1 MAAYFGIEKRRLI
14 YRFHRMRITLTDAQC
29 SLVLPNLCRFQIY
42 VHGISGY
49 GMAADGGAKR
59 TLAKAPTLPK
69 YQKAKYT
76 PDICVLGA
84 AHPKPFSYLSAPC
97 RDNGLKRR

>member
-1 MAAYFGIEKRRLI
+1 
-14 YRFHRMRITLTDAQC
+14 MRITLTDAQC

-42 VHGISGY
+42 VHGMSGY